1 LAKHSIGKEQTSKE
15 SNERAQ
21 LPAARTISENEP
33 RRKQHE
39 EPAMTSV
46 AVIAHSKKVL
56 GQGLGFLREVLDKQ
70 GVTDPIWFEV
80 PKSRK
85 APGRVREAIKL
96 GADLIFVWGGDGSV
110 QRCIDAAVGSPVT
123 LAILPAGTA
132 NLLANNLGIP
142 IDLEQAVQVGLH
154 GSNRTLDVGKM
165 NGEHFAV
172 MAGLGLDALMIRDAD
187 AGLKDRFGRAA
198 YIWTGARHVHAKPV
212 RTKVR
217 IDGHTWFDDQ
227 ATCVLLANVGSIGG
241 GVTAFDHATP
251 DDGKLDVAVM
261 TADSAWQWMRT
272 LTRATIGHAEKSPL
286 VQMTQATKI
295 KITTRKPLP
304 YELDGGARPKTDTLK
319 IKVVPQAVTIR
330 VPSTTHTY
338 PTK

>member
-1 LAKHSIGKEQTSKE
+1 
-15 SNERAQ
+15 
-21 LPAARTISENEP
+21 
-33 RRKQHE
+33 
-39 EPAMTSV
+39 MTSV
-46 AVIAHSKKVL
+46 AVIAHSRKVL
-56 GQGLGFLREVLDKQ
+56 GQGLGRLRDVLDEH

-85 APGRVREAIKL
+85 APGRVRKAIKL

-142 IDLEQAVQVGLH
+142 IDLEQAVHVGLQ
-154 GSNRTLDVGKM
+154 GSNRALDVGKM

-198 YIWTGARHVHAKPV
+198 YIWTGARHVRAKPV

-217 IDGHTWFDDQ
+217 VDGHTWFDDP
-227 ATCVLLANVGSIGG
+227 ATCVLVANVGSIGG
-241 GVTAFDHATP
+241 GITAFDHATP
-251 DDGKLDVAVM
+251 GDGKLDIAVM

-295 KITTRKPLP
+295 KVTTRKSLP
-304 YELDGGARPKTDTLK
+304 YELDGGARPKTDTLR
-319 IKVVPQAVTIR
+319 IKVVPHAVTVR
-330 VPSTTHTY
+330 VPSPTPPSTT
-338 PTK
+338 K